1 MWTPAAVKIRN
12 AAALAT
18 TPLRAH
24 ALALAAAALEAVDTG
39 TAIRRAVRREGG
51 VLLVQD
57 RPYPLATG
65 RLMLVAVGKCAE
77 AAAGALARV
86 PGLRLDA
93 GIVLDVVDVPESRR
107 VPAVRYRAGTHP
119 LPSAGN
125 VAAAGE
131 IVAFLEAAG
140 ADDLVLAVVSG
151 GGSTLLCLPPAGLS
165 WESEQTLFRELT
177 RRGATIQ
184 DLNTVRKH
192 SSLARG
198 GYLARAA
205 HPARVVSLIF
215 NDVPGAAV
223 EFVASGPTVPD
234 STTVGQARDVLRRYD
249 LADAVPAD
257 ALVETPKEPRWF
269 ERVTHHTLVSNAL
282 ALEAMA
288 QRACARGLTP
298 RTVDAAFTGE
308 AREVGARVA
317 ADLAT
322 TRSGTVL
329 LYGGESTVTL
339 RGAGRGG
346 RNAELALAT
355 LPLLGEA
362 MCVVALASDGRD
374 NGERA
379 GALAD
384 AGVREAAAR
393 AGADIAEALAVNDS
407 YGFYER
413 VGGFLD
419 TGPTGA
425 NVADLVIA
433 VRG

>member
-1 MWTPAAVKIRN
+1 VKIRN
-12 AAALAT
+12 ASALAT
-18 TPLRAH
+18 TPLREH
-24 ALALAAAALEAVDTG
+24 ALALAEAALEAVDTG
-39 TAIRRAVRREGG
+39 SAIRRAIRREGER
-51 VLLVQD
+51 LLVQD
-57 RPYPLATG
+57 QPYPLPAG
-65 RLMLVAVGKCAE
+65 RVMLVAVGKCAA

-93 GIVLDVVDVPESRR
+93 GIVLDVVEVPESGR
-107 VPAVRYRAGTHP
+107 VPALPYYAGTHP

-125 VAAAGE
+125 VAAAGA
-131 IVAFLEAAG
+131 IVALLETAG

-151 GGSTLLCLPPAGLS
+151 GGSTLLCLPPAGPS
-165 WESEQTLFRELT
+165 WEQEQMLFRELT
-177 RRGATIQ
+177 RGGATIREI
-184 DLNTVRKH
+184 NTVRKH
-192 SSLARG
+192 TSLARG

-205 HPARVVSLIF
+205 HPARLVSLVF
-215 NDVPGAAV
+215 NDVPGTAV

-234 STTVGQARDVLRRYD
+234 STTVGQAREVLERYD
-249 LADAVPAD
+249 LANAVAAD

-269 ERVTHHTLVSNAL
+269 DRATHHTLVSNAL

-288 QRACARGLTP
+288 QRARARGLAA
-298 RTVDAAFTGE
+298 RTINAAFTGE
-308 AREVGARVA
+308 AREVAARVA

-322 TRSGTVL
+322 APSGTVL

-339 RGAGRGG
+339 RGSGRGG
-346 RNAELALAT
+346 RNAELALAA

-362 MCVVALASDGRD
+362 ACVVALATDGRD

-384 AGVREAAAR
+384 AAVREVAASI
-393 AGADIAEALAVNDS
+393 GADIAEALATNNS

-419 TGPTGA
+419 TGATGA